1 MPNLSARLPIGTAVS
16 DLGLEVELGWVGLS
30 PGLRADQG
38 EVARR
43 GSATAM
49 PADAAAGRRIDDQA
63 RNDKQG

>member
-1 MPNLSARLPIGTAVS
+1 VPNLFAKLPIGTAAR
-16 DLGLEVELGWVGLS
+16 DLSLAVELGWVGLGS
-30 PGLRADQG
+30 GLRADRG

-49 PADAAAGRRIDDQA
+49 PADAAAGGQVADRA